1 MSEHTTTAED
11 TLMPDAAA
19 GLAGSV
25 PVPPDEVTGPSGA
38 EPSPEALP
46 DSAPRPSGP
55 SVTPFLM
62 FEGDAGAAMDAY
74 RAAFA
79 EHLPVTELRRDL
91 FDDSTPRG
99 AQWAGKVLHG
109 ELEIAGQR
117 LRFFDSPTPHGFS
130 FTPAI
135 SLFVELPDPG
145 TVDAIHDALLA
156 GGGSDLMAPGDHGFA
171 RRFTWVADRFGVT
184 WQLSAA

>member
-1 MSEHTTTAED
+1 MTDALSDAVDDAFTDA
-11 TLMPDAAA
+11 TLTDPEAAPERDS
-19 GLAGSV
+19 L
-25 PVPPDEVTGPSGA
+25 PQPSGA
-38 EPSPEALP
+38 
-46 DSAPRPSGP
+46 

-74 RAAFA
+74 RTAFI
-79 EHLPVTELRRDL
+79 EHLPVTEIRRDL

-99 AQWAGKVLHG
+99 ADWAGKVLHG

-117 LRFFDSPTPHGFS
+117 LRFFDSFTSHDFS

-135 SLFVELPDPG
+135 SLFVELPEAG

-156 GGGSDLMAPGDHGFA
+156 DGGADLMPPGDYGFSQ
-171 RRFTWVADRFGVT
+171 RFTWLADRFGVT
-184 WQLSAA
+184 WQLNAA